1 MARPEQSDDVQK
13 ERHKMIQE
21 AYAHLAARLKPLRPA
36 IEQLT
41 DELLVHRTV
50 LGGRVNEILDRV
62 KAEL

>member
-1 MARPEQSDDVQK
+1 MQK